1 MSERDG
7 CTKDL
12 LLLTTYHFFFVL
24 EQFSMCYMQMR

>member
-12 LLLTTYHFFFVL
+12 LLLTTYHFFVL